1 MLGRLA
7 LLFTE
12 NYFNAIYRIVN
23 CNYYY
28 SDINMLENYQK
39 VLCKLLFLQCL
50 KFAQKVSFRTFSAL
64 LKEKTSIVDKNK
76 DAISM

>member
-28 SDINMLENYQK
+28 SDINTY
-39 VLCKLLFLQCL
+39 VGKLSKSLMWLLNSTVFEIIPKSLILNIFSIIEGKDLQ
-50 KFAQKVSFRTFSAL
+50 SW
-64 LKEKTSIVDKNK
+64 KNN
-76 DAISM
+76 AISM